1 MKPTAL
7 IFGVSGQDGSYLA
20 EFLLSHGY
28 HVIGTTRSLST
39 NSFYRL
45 KYLSVF
51 DKLCLIELDLLS
63 SDEVLNCLAKYQPS
77 EIYHLSGQSSV
88 GSSFSNPNDTINSF
102 VISTLNILEGIRK
115 LSFNTRFYSASS
127 SECFGSL
134 QHPADESTS
143 LSPVSP
149 YGYAKTMAHNLIA
162 CYRTTYDLFAVSGFL
177 FNHDS
182 ELRPDHF
189 VTQKVAR
196 SVAQIYLGKLD
207 HIVLGNTTIVRDW
220 GYAPDYIKAMWLM
233 LQHHTPEDFC
243 ICTNSPLN
251 LMDYITLFFDSVNLS
266 SYDFVRT
273 DKSLFRPSEIKFSS
287 GSSAKALSL
296 LNWSATVMPRDIAS
310 RMVLAQLDKLS

>member
-7 IFGVSGQDGSYLA
+7 ILGVSGQDGSYLA
-20 EFLLSHGY
+20 EYLISHGY
-28 HVIGTTRSLST
+28 HVIGSTRSLST
-39 NSFYRL
+39 NTFYRL

-51 DKLCLIELDLLS
+51 DKLSLIELDLS
-63 SDEVLNCLAKYQPS
+63 CSDEVLNCLAKYQPS

-88 GSSFSNPNDTINSF
+88 GSSFSNPQETINSF
-102 VISTLNILEGIRK
+102 VISTLNILESIRK
-115 LSFNTRFYSASS
+115 LSLDTRFYSASS

-134 QHPADESTS
+134 QHPADETTA

-149 YGYAKTMAHNLIA
+149 YGYAKTMAHDLIV
-162 CYRTTYDLFAVSGFL
+162 CYRSMYDIFAVSGFL

-196 SVAQIYLGKLD
+196 SVALIYLGKLD
-207 HIVLGNTTIVRDW
+207 HIVLGNTSIVRDW

-243 ICTNSPLN
+243 ICTNRPMN
-251 LMDYITLFFDSVNLS
+251 LIDYVTLFFESVDLR
-266 SYDFVRT
+266 SYDFVHT

-296 LNWSATVMPRDIAS
+296 LNWSATVLPRDIAS
-310 RMVLAQLDKLS
+310 RMVHAQLHKLK